1 MRALILIGVILII
14 EVSVTCQ
21 FIDKQKP
28 DGGIN
33 VEIIPILTVGRI
45 LDLNFQAIDKIG
57 HIKRTVDGDIFSVV
71 VHNIVGQQISNK
83 ALATIWG
90 RLQNA
95 CKEITPKRI
104 NSLSMEELRALGISS
119 KKGEYIKDFCMN
131 L

>member
-1 MRALILIGVILII
+1 MYFKYGKKEI
-14 EVSVTCQ
+14 EYLKEK
-21 FIDKQKP
+21 DKKLSA
-28 DGGIN
+28 
-33 VEIIPILTVGRI
+33 V
-45 LDLNFQAIDKIG
+45 IDKIG

-119 KKGEYIKDFCMN
+119 KKS